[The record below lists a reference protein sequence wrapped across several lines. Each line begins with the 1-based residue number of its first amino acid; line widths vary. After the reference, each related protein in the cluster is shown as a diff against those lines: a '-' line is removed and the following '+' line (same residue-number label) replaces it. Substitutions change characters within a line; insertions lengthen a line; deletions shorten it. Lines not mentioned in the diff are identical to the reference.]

1 MSIIKQD
8 YGSLGNDVQTQML
21 IAPVLAEMVSD
32 KAYAVGEQFIVNN
45 VLYKI
50 TQAVS
55 AADIPLVVGTNC
67 EVSQTITQQTMGI
80 NDVSLLLPT
89 SIRKVPTLN
98 YGTIANNG
106 TFYYKIGT
114 RVHVNIAVTGLGSV
128 SSAVVL
134 FTLPEG
140 YRPSNYIVYSGYTG
154 SHKTASEAPKGFIG
168 SSGTV
173 TYDPTPSGVVYA
185 SVEFDAFEN

>member
-55 AADIPLVVGTNC
+55 GANVPLVVGTNC
-67 EVSQTITQQTMGI
+67 EVSDSITQQI
-80 NDVSLLLPT
+80 NDIKEEYVCGDLFINADTDHSVVANIQATMLELISVIKSKNLKSGIGIARYQGGYYHT
-89 SIRKVPTLN
+89 YIIRNP
-98 YGTIANNG
+98 
-106 TFYYKIGT
+106 
-114 RVHVNIAVTGLGSV
+114 LGDIW
-128 SSAVVL
+128 
-134 FTLPEG
+134 
-140 YRPSNYIVYSGYTG
+140 YIVEYT
-154 SHKTASEAPKGFIG
+154 HLLTEAII
-168 SSGTV
+168 
-173 TYDPTPSGVVYA
+173 YWQYNPTTLWSKLF
-185 SVEFDAFEN
+185 SVNKNS